1 MVVAGFAAPFAP
13 STRRFLAGRASVVV
27 DEAESIGMLLADY
40 EHQWLVARAE
50 LRDAVAQADPSEAV
64 PMGALPLIVTFRNQQ
79 TSLSDRLAA
88 DMAFLLPDGSEERWL
103 DLQNEIWRRRRLPR
117 GHLAGENVDIWAI
130 LIPIEQ
136 DFGLHRSEQTE
147 ALLQEWE
154 ERVAELLTMREP
166 YDLEGPTQFRNLVME
181 GDLEAGYQYLA
192 DWVQIRQSL
201 RNHTKSTAEAI
212 MEKLPP
218 MSLIVNATGM
228 GKDLPGS
235 PIPNSSNFPDHAI
248 VWELN
253 YRGSLE
259 FYRHAQDQ
267 QKRRKMRVHDGW
279 DYFLLG
285 WSSVM
290 EEVFHFEL
298 TESLMRQLKQTAKPL
313 RNE

>member
-1 MVVAGFAAPFAP
+1 MEHNE
-13 STRRFLAGRASVVV
+13 GRLEKLRNDFSH
-27 DEAESIGMLLADY
+27 AEN
-40 EHQWLVARAE
+40 
-50 LRDAVAQADPSEAV
+50 
-64 PMGALPLIVTFRNQQ
+64 LI
-79 TSLSDRLAA
+79 
-88 DMAFLLPDGSEERWL
+88 
-103 DLQNEIWRRRRLPR
+103 
-117 GHLAGENVDIWAI
+117 
-130 LIPIEQ
+130 
-136 DFGLHRSEQTE
+136 
-147 ALLQEWE
+147 
-154 ERVAELLTMREP
+154 
-166 YDLEGPTQFRNLVME
+166 
-181 GDLEAGYQYLA
+181 LEASDSSG
-192 DWVQIRQSL
+192 R
-201 RNHTKSTAEAI
+201 TAEAI

-235 PIPNSSNFPDHAI
+235 PIPNSANFPDHAI

-267 QKRRKMRVHDGW
+267 QKSRKMRVHDGW